1 MTTFQNWEKVVLKKE
16 TSKKGRPNPPV
27 SKMVDEYD
35 PDNMS
40 EIKYSNQL
48 LARTIVR
55 ARTALKLKQCDLD
68 KKCNFPINTCN
79 SYEKGTAVYNHNQ
92 VNTMARVLNT
102 RLPRP

>member
-1 MTTFQNWEKVVLKKE
+1 MTTFQDWKKVVLRKE
-16 TSKKGRPNPPV
+16 TSKKGNVIAPEL
-27 SKMVDEYD
+27 KKAGDYD

-48 LARTIVR
+48 LGRTIVR
-55 ARTALKLKQCDLD
+55 ARTALKLKQSDLD

-79 SYEKGTAVYNHNQ
+79 SYEKGTAVYNHLQ
-92 VNTMARVLNT
+92 VNTMARVLNI